1 MLPHFLTFRVV
12 SLVFFSSSTNVSAIM
27 KAASSEQPRRTLATP
42 RTFSS
47 STSRSTS
54 TNSPLGNVLQS
65 RLFLSVVKLLLMLL
79 ILLLLPK
86 LVYGGG
92 AGAGAGGSVSRKNRK
107 RAEQEIRLLR
117 TACMR
122 DTCGAYL
129 AEESVNCVLLCMSP
143 ACYEI
148 VFGEEENHKDDET
161 ESTNGGQRHYSG
173 PLEDGEIDL
182 NRGKEYD
189 DCIKHEFRTLQ
200 KSRRMHNLPASYRFP
215 TAV

>member
-1 MLPHFLTFRVV
+1 
-12 SLVFFSSSTNVSAIM
+12 M
-27 KAASSEQPRRTLATP
+27 KAASSEQQRRSLATP
-42 RTFSS
+42 RTVSISS
-47 STSRSTS
+47 SRSTS
-54 TNSPLGNVLQS
+54 TNSPLANVLQS
-65 RLFLSVVKLLLMLL
+65 RLFLSVIKLLLILL

-86 LVYGGG
+86 LVHGGG
-92 AGAGAGGSVSRKNRK
+92 AGAGTGGSVSKKNRK

-143 ACYEI
+143 ACYEM
-148 VFGEEENHKDDET
+148 VFGEEGKNPDDET
-161 ESTNGGQRHYSG
+161 ETESTKGVQRHYG
-173 PLEDGEIDL
+173 PLEDGEVDL

-200 KSRRMHNLPASYRFP
+200 KTRRMHNLPPSYSYRFL